1 MLKGILSNKCFLIN
15 LAALSFTVC
24 LLLHLWTVS
33 STTAFMLQGAVHF
46 EFDRGQTVNMDLQFP
61 ESVIMCQ
68 QAMN

>member
-1 MLKGILSNKCFLIN
+1 MLKGILSNKCFPIN
-15 LAALSFTVC
+15 LAA